1 MFFTLSNGRK
11 FVIHF
16 HYTTQFRWKSENDQ
30 FGRTVDTT
38 WYEHNTK
45 TSIYEWF
52 DTQTGSRIT
61 FEGLAH
67 CSYKDKYNKRYGRD
81 LSLVKALMEMKFH
94 KQIDKDEFWEIAE
107 KAGLDG
113 TEGARIVLG
122 FCSTVNDTKDEE

>member
-1 MFFTLSNGRK
+1 MFITLSNGRK

-30 FGRTVDTT
+30 YGRTVDTT

-52 DTQTGSRIT
+52 DVQTGSRIT

-81 LSLVKALMEMKFH
+81 LSLVKALMEMKFY
-94 KQIDKDEFWEIAE
+94 KQIDKTEFWEIAE
-107 KAGLDG
+107 KAGFDR
-113 TEGARIVLG
+113 TEGGRIVLG
-122 FCSTVNDTKDEE
+122 FCRTVNDTKDEE